1 MTAVILVDVPDDV
14 VAERL
19 RGRGQG
25 REDDDP
31 ATVKERLRVYHAET
45 EPLVKYYEERGLLR
59 RVDGARDV
67 DAVRAEVRAALGGS

>member
-1 MTAVILVDVPDDV
+1 M
-14 VAERL
+14 
-19 RGRGQG
+19 QG

-31 ATVKERLRVYHAET
+31 ETVKERLRVYHAET